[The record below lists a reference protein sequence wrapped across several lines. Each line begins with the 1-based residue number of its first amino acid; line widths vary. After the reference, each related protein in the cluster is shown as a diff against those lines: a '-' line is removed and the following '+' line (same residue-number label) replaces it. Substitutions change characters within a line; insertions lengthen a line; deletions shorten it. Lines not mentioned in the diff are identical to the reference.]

1 MRIHD
6 FPPYFAI
13 HAPSETRTSTDPV
26 TQLWDCFALGA
37 PLCFLY
43 NLLPDVA
50 PISNIETNPETI
62 DPTDEKAVKK
72 AIVHFAMA
80 IGRAGLYDQSEQFR
94 ATQLLDRSSTEGF
107 VKVRVSLF
115 FASYNMTDTACRSFL
130 V

>member
-1 MRIHD
+1 MQLTRRVRHILHGD
-6 FPPYFAI
+6 SRLVQTVEARKEDENAPPI
-13 HAPSETRTSTDPV
+13 P
-26 TQLWDCFALGA
+26 
-37 PLCFLY
+37 FLY

-115 FASYNMTDTACRSFL
+115 FGSYKTTDTVCRSFL